1 MPETF
6 CWCDPTAW
14 NPFVLPDGPPDRLA
28 LHGNDDRPVAAGL
41 LELVE
46 GFPTPRFLVLGDV
59 KRADVGPEPGIVVQD
74 AVDVEVER
82 LAGATEVV
90 LHVAGCRDL
99 SCHIAACGDRL
110 SLRQDPEVVSGGILR
125 VECSRAGVG
134 RSPLVQ
140 RGHDPCCLKVVAAL
154 PQQDAAGHRIE
165 ITPPLRHGG
174 PPLRHVGGLAGLLQG
189 GIRALHRASVEAV
202 HGPVHDVGVDHGGC
216 EGEPD
221 AVVGVS
227 DRLDRSVEESTP
239 PGHLC
244 ANAFLVAGVMHVRTA
259 CTLAEL
265 FGIERN
271 DALVGD
277 AHAVLDRVGAHGAH
291 PAAEGGE
298 LGV

>member
-1 MPETF
+1 M
-6 CWCDPTAW
+6 
-14 NPFVLPDGPPDRLA
+14 G
-28 LHGNDDRPVAAGL
+28 
-41 LELVE
+41 
-46 GFPTPRFLVLGDV
+46 
-59 KRADVGPEPGIVVQD
+59 
-74 AVDVEVER
+74 
-82 LAGATEVV
+82 
-90 LHVAGCRDL
+90 
-99 SCHIAACGDRL
+99 S
-110 SLRQDPEVVSGGILR
+110 ILR

-140 RGHDPCCLKVVAAL
+140 RSHDPCFSKVVTAL

-189 GIRALHRASVEAV
+189 GIRTLHRTSVEAV
-202 HGPVHDVGVDHGGC
+202 HGPVRDVGVDHGGC

-227 DRLDRSVEESTP
+227 DRLDRLVQEIAP
-239 PGHLC
+239 PDHLR
-244 ANAFLVAGVMHVRTA
+244 AHAFLVAGVMYVRTA

-277 AHAVLDRVGAHGAH
+277 SHAVLDRVSAHGVH

-298 LGV
+298 LGVCIAQDGRNCLGLLLSPLQLPECHGEPVVRGIGALADPRLSE

>member
-1 MPETF
+1 M
-6 CWCDPTAW
+6 
-14 NPFVLPDGPPDRLA
+14 
-28 LHGNDDRPVAAGL
+28 
-41 LELVE
+41 
-46 GFPTPRFLVLGDV
+46 
-59 KRADVGPEPGIVVQD
+59 
-74 AVDVEVER
+74 
-82 LAGATEVV
+82 
-90 LHVAGCRDL
+90 
-99 SCHIAACGDRL
+99 
-110 SLRQDPEVVSGGILR
+110 SGGILR
-125 VECSRAGVG
+125 VECSRACVG

-140 RGHDPCCLKVVAAL
+140 RGHDPRLSKVVAAL

-174 PPLRHVGGLAGLLQG
+174 LPLRHVGSLAGLLQG
-189 GIRALHRASVEAV
+189 GIRTPRRASVEAV

-227 DRLDRSVEESTP
+227 DRLDRLVQEIAP
-239 PGHLC
+239 PGHLR
-244 ANAFLVAGVMHVRTA
+244 AHTFLVAGVMYVCTA

-271 DALVGD
+271 DALIGD
-277 AHAVLDRVGAHGAH
+277 AHALLDRVGAHGVH